1 MASLSP
7 PGDPLDDVAV
17 RSARDTALLLAKFD
31 EAIAAALEDVAPP
44 PPQTSARP
52 PLHAGPVGQAGS
64 AQGREAVGGGR
75 EAVSDEGGSGWFT
88 PKRDN
93 ANAAVD
99 ETLLVTPGGGRFT
112 RMGREEPS
120 LVTPPRGRVRAEI
133 EERERRERGTAAER
147 GTQEREEI
155 HARER
160 ERARELES
168 LARAEREAAAA
179 EEEERRVREEEQ
191 AIASEKASAEKEEER
206 AGAEQRAREEVGG
219 VGRGNAR
226 ARPPR

>member
-112 RMGREEPS
+112 RMGHGSAESPDASPGGGGKSAPHSATTSPGPSPARDVTVSKGREEPS

-133 EERERRERGTAAER
+133 EERERRERVLR
-147 GTQEREEI
+147 P
-155 HARER
+155 
-160 ERARELES
+160 L
-168 LARAEREAAAA
+168 
-179 EEEERRVREEEQ
+179 
-191 AIASEKASAEKEEER
+191 SA
-206 AGAEQRAREEVGG
+206 
-219 VGRGNAR
+219 VGRLAQ
-226 ARPPR
+226 